1 MGTSKNWDKYSRK
14 QRMTEAASRHNE
26 GPKQDD
32 FFKVL
37 EFYFFNPERKA
48 GNWVVLPHNSSNLSA
63 DESRV
68 FRNYHRSK
76 TCAINKTNFDKSA
89 GDRLF
94 RVTNEVVEMLAM
106 PGCTH
111 CKFAERF

>member
-14 QRMTEAASRHNE
+14 QRMTEATSRHRE

-37 EFYFFNPERKA
+37 EFYHLNPERKA
-48 GNWVVLPHNSSNLSA
+48 GNWVVLPHNLSILNE

-76 TCAINKTNFDKSA
+76 TCAIRETNFDKSA

-106 PGCTH
+106 AGCSH

>member
-14 QRMTEAASRHNE
+14 QRMTEAASRHRK

-32 FFKVL
+32 FFKIL
-37 EFYFFNPERKA
+37 EFYYLNPERKA
-48 GNWVVLPHNSSNLSA
+48 GNWVVLPHNLSNLSE

-76 TCAINKTNFDKSA
+76 TCAINETNFDKST

-94 RVTNEVVEMLAM
+94 RVTNEVVEMLDM
-106 PGCTH
+106 LGCPL